1 MSYATSLSG
10 LQNAQTDLNVIGNNI
25 ANADTTGFKS
35 SNVQFANLVAASAY
49 SNPRDIV
56 GIGSSVAQIEQ
67 NFSQGSV
74 SQTGSALDLAISG
87 EGFFAVKSPVTSQV
101 SYTRNGNFSLD
112 SRTAATTGNS
122 YVVDASN
129 NRLQI
134 TTASSTT
141 PSDAAVPSTDAA
153 GGSFAGVTVSAAGV
167 VSASYSDGTSSTVGT
182 VALASF
188 MSPEGLLQTGDE
200 NYTATGLSGSPAY
213 GHPSTGT
220 YGNLRSGALEESNVD
235 LSSQLVNLITAQQ
248 YFEANSKAIDANTT
262 IVQAIINLHG

>member
-87 EGFFAVKSPVTSQV
+87 EGFAGHVASIVHPQRQFFA
-101 SYTRNGNFSLD
+101 RFENG
-112 SRTAATTGNS
+112 
-122 YVVDASN
+122 
-129 NRLQI
+129 
-134 TTASSTT
+134 
-141 PSDAAVPSTDAA
+141 
-153 GGSFAGVTVSAAGV
+153 
-167 VSASYSDGTSSTVGT
+167 
-182 VALASF
+182 
-188 MSPEGLLQTGDE
+188 GD
-200 NYTATGLSGSPAY
+200 
-213 GHPSTGT
+213 H
-220 YGNLRSGALEESNVD
+220 RQ
-235 LSSQLVNLITAQQ
+235 QLCRGCQ
-248 YFEANSKAIDANTT
+248 
-262 IVQAIINLHG
+262 